1 MQGGVNP
8 PFLNLGNLM
17 FYRSTSY
24 IFLLEVKMMINK
36 SYKHWMIVF
45 LMCCLAASSI
55 GLCTNAIGVFYT
67 PVSKSLHVLKGTFA
81 MHATLSTLI
90 TALTSLKMS
99 KLIRKYNYKKIL
111 LIGVLLSSVS
121 TWMMSY
127 SRSVYLFYI
136 LGILRGIGVGIGGM
150 VPITVIITNWFDEK
164 HGLATSLALS
174 FSGLAGAIFSPLL
187 SSWIISYGWQ
197 MTYRLMA
204 SCILILVLPV
214 LIVSWKINPQEEGM
228 LPYGYQEKKD
238 TIKIQNKK
246 VNLITI
252 SFICMCIF
260 TLLHTSITGI
270 SQHLSGIALSIHLSA
285 TSGAI
290 LMSLTMI
297 GNISTKLLI
306 GFLSDLLSPIKAVI
320 MMILTNYF
328 SLGLLFLGVIHQEIM
343 LLYIGSLMF
352 GSIYSVGAVGIPMLT
367 RYFFGNENYARTYSV
382 IGFLTNVGSASSLTL
397 IGYLY
402 DFTQSYQMVFIIA
415 LCFHLIN
422 LILLVVI
429 CLRYNGVGDK

>member
-1 MQGGVNP
+1 
-8 PFLNLGNLM
+8 
-17 FYRSTSY
+17 
-24 IFLLEVKMMINK
+24 MINK

-45 LMCCLAASSI
+45 FMCCLAASSI

-67 PVSKSLHVLKGTFA
+67 PVAKSLKVLKGTFA
-81 MHATLSTLI
+81 MHATLSTLA

-99 KLIRKYNYKKIL
+99 KVIKKYSYKKFL
-111 LIGVLLSSVS
+111 LIGVILSSGT
-121 TWMMSY
+121 TWLMSY
-127 SRSVYLFYI
+127 STSVYLFYI
-136 LGILRGIGVGIGGM
+136 LGILRGIGVGIYGM

-164 HGLATSLALS
+164 YGLATSLALS
-174 FSGLAGAIFSPLL
+174 FSGLSGAIFSPLL
-187 SSWIISYGWQ
+187 SSWITCYGWQ
-197 MTYRLMA
+197 MTYRFMA
-204 SCILILVLPV
+204 ICILVLVLPA
-214 LIVSWKINPQEEGM
+214 LIVPWKINPQEEGM

-290 LMSLTMI
+290 LMSLAMI

-306 GFLSDLLSPIKAVI
+306 GFLSDLLNPIKAVI
-320 MMILTNYF
+320 IMILTNCL
-328 SLGLLFLGVIHQEIM
+328 SLLLLFLGVIHQEIM
-343 LLYIGSLMF
+343 LLYIGSFMF

-397 IGYLY
+397 IGYLF
-402 DFTQSYQMVFIIA
+402 DFTKSYQMVFIIA

>member
-81 MHATLSTLI
+81 MHATLSTLT

-99 KLIRKYNYKKIL
+99 KIIKKYNYKKIL
-111 LIGVLLSSVS
+111 LIGSLLSSIS

-127 SRSVYLFYI
+127 SQSVYLFYI

-164 HGLATSLALS
+164 YGLATGLALS

-187 SSWIISYGWQ
+187 SSWITCYGWQ

-204 SCILILVLPV
+204 ICIFILVFPV
-214 LIVSWKINPQEEGM
+214 LIVPWKINPQEENL
-228 LPYGYQEKKD
+228 LPYGYQERKD
-238 TIKIQNKK
+238 TIKIQDKK
-246 VNLITI
+246 ISLITI
-252 SFICMCIF
+252 SFLCMCLF

-270 SQHLSGIALSIHLSA
+270 SQYLSGIALSIHLSA

-290 LMSLTMI
+290 LMSLAMI

-306 GFLSDLLSPIKAVI
+306 GFLSDLLNPIKAVI
-320 MMILTNYF
+320 IMILTNCL
-328 SLGLLFLGVIHQEIM
+328 SLLLLFLGVIHQEIM
-343 LLYIGSLMF
+343 LLYIGSFMF

-367 RYFFGNENYARTYSV
+367 RYFFGNENYARTYSF

>member
-1 MQGGVNP
+1 
-8 PFLNLGNLM
+8 
-17 FYRSTSY
+17 
-24 IFLLEVKMMINK
+24 
-36 SYKHWMIVF
+36 
-45 LMCCLAASSI
+45 MCCLAASSI

-81 MHATLSTLI
+81 THATLSTLI

-214 LIVSWKINPQEEGM
+214 LIVPWKINPQEEGM

-270 SQHLSGIALSIHLSA
+270 SQHLLGIALSIHLSA

-297 GNISTKLLI
+297 RNISTKLLI
-306 GFLSDLLSPIKAVI
+306 GFLSDLLNPIKAVI
-320 MMILTNYF
+320 IMILANCF

-343 LLYIGSLMF
+343 
-352 GSIYSVGAVGIPMLT
+352 YSVGAVGIPMLT
-367 RYFFGNENYARTYSV
+367 RYFFGNENYARTYSF

>member
-1 MQGGVNP
+1 
-8 PFLNLGNLM
+8 
-17 FYRSTSY
+17 
-24 IFLLEVKMMINK
+24 
-36 SYKHWMIVF
+36 
-45 LMCCLAASSI
+45 
-55 GLCTNAIGVFYT
+55 
-67 PVSKSLHVLKGTFA
+67 
-81 MHATLSTLI
+81 
-90 TALTSLKMS
+90 
-99 KLIRKYNYKKIL
+99 
-111 LIGVLLSSVS
+111 
-121 TWMMSY
+121 
-127 SRSVYLFYI
+127 
-136 LGILRGIGVGIGGM
+136 
-150 VPITVIITNWFDEK
+150 
-164 HGLATSLALS
+164 
-174 FSGLAGAIFSPLL
+174 
-187 SSWIISYGWQ
+187 
-197 MTYRLMA
+197 
-204 SCILILVLPV
+204 
-214 LIVSWKINPQEEGM
+214 M

-306 GFLSDLLSPIKAVI
+306 GFLSDLLNSIKAVI
-320 MMILTNYF
+320 IMILANCF

-343 LLYIGSLMF
+343 LLYIGSFMF

-367 RYFFGNENYARTYSV
+367 RYFFGNENYARTYSF

>member
-1 MQGGVNP
+1 MQGGFDP

-45 LMCCLAASSI
+45 FMCCLAASSI

-67 PVSKSLHVLKGTFA
+67 PVAKSLKVLKGTFA
-81 MHATLSTLI
+81 MHATLSTLA
-90 TALTSLKMS
+90 TALTLLKIS
-99 KLIRKYNYKKIL
+99 KVIKKYSYKKVL
-111 LIGVLLSSVS
+111 LIGVILSSGA
-121 TWMMSY
+121 TWLMSY
-127 SRSVYLFYI
+127 STSVYLFYI
-136 LGILRGIGVGIGGM
+136 LGILRGIGVGIYGM
-150 VPITVIITNWFDEK
+150 VPITVVITNWFDKK

-174 FSGLAGAIFSPLL
+174 FSGLSGAIFSPLL
-187 SSWIISYGWQ
+187 SSWITCYGWQ
-197 MTYRLMA
+197 MTYRFMA
-204 SCILILVLPV
+204 ICILVLVLPA
-214 LIVSWKINPQEEGM
+214 LIVPWNIDPRKEHL
-228 LPYGYQEKKD
+228 LPYGYQNRKETTKVQNNK
-238 TIKIQNKK
+238 IK
-246 VNLITI
+246 LLTI
-252 SFICMCIF
+252 SFLCMCLF

-270 SQHLSGIALSIHLSA
+270 SQHLSGVAVSIHLSVTIGA
-285 TSGAI
+285 TF
-290 LMSLTMI
+290 MSFTMI

-320 MMILTNYF
+320 MMILTNCF

-343 LLYIGSLMF
+343 LLYIGSFMF

-367 RYFFGNENYARTYSV
+367 HYFFGNENYARTYSF

>member
-1 MQGGVNP
+1 
-8 PFLNLGNLM
+8 
-17 FYRSTSY
+17 
-24 IFLLEVKMMINK
+24 
-36 SYKHWMIVF
+36 
-45 LMCCLAASSI
+45 MCCLAASSI

-81 MHATLSTLI
+81 MHATLSTLT

-99 KLIRKYNYKKIL
+99 KIIKKYNYKKIL
-111 LIGVLLSSVS
+111 LIGSLLSSIS

-127 SRSVYLFYI
+127 SQSVYLFYI

-164 HGLATSLALS
+164 YGLATGLALS

-204 SCILILVLPV
+204 ICIFILVFPV
-214 LIVSWKINPQEEGM
+214 LIVPWKINPQEENL
-228 LPYGYQEKKD
+228 LPYGYQERKD
-238 TIKIQNKK
+238 TIKIQDKK
-246 VNLITI
+246 ISLITI
-252 SFICMCIF
+252 SFLCMCLF

-270 SQHLSGIALSIHLSA
+270 SQYLSGIALSIHLSA

-290 LMSLTMI
+290 LMSLAMI

-306 GFLSDLLSPIKAVI
+306 GFLSDLLNPIKAVI
-320 MMILTNYF
+320 IMILTNCL
-328 SLGLLFLGVIHQEIM
+328 SLLLLFLGVIHQEIM
-343 LLYIGSLMF
+343 LLYIGSFMF

-367 RYFFGNENYARTYSV
+367 RYFFGNENYARTYSF

-397 IGYLY
+397 MGYLY

>member
-1 MQGGVNP
+1 
-8 PFLNLGNLM
+8 
-17 FYRSTSY
+17 
-24 IFLLEVKMMINK
+24 MINK

-45 LMCCLAASSI
+45 FMCCLAASSI

-67 PVSKSLHVLKGTFA
+67 PVAKSLKVLKGTFA
-81 MHATLSTLI
+81 MHATLSTLA
-90 TALTSLKMS
+90 TALTSLKIS
-99 KLIRKYNYKKIL
+99 KVIKKYSYKKVL
-111 LIGVLLSSVS
+111 LIGVILSSGA
-121 TWMMSY
+121 TWLMSY
-127 SRSVYLFYI
+127 STSVYLFYI
-136 LGILRGIGVGIGGM
+136 LGILRGIGVGIYGM
-150 VPITVIITNWFDEK
+150 VPITVVITNWFDKK

-174 FSGLAGAIFSPLL
+174 FSGLSGAIFSPLL
-187 SSWIISYGWQ
+187 SSWITCYGWQ
-197 MTYRLMA
+197 MTYRFMA
-204 SCILILVLPV
+204 ICILVLVLPA
-214 LIVSWKINPQEEGM
+214 LIVPWNIDPLKEHL
-228 LPYGYQEKKD
+228 LPYGYQNRKETTKVQNNK
-238 TIKIQNKK
+238 IK
-246 VNLITI
+246 LLTI
-252 SFICMCIF
+252 SFLCMCLF

-270 SQHLSGIALSIHLSA
+270 SQHLSGIAVSIHLSA
-285 TSGAI
+285 TIGATF
-290 LMSLTMI
+290 MSFTMI

-320 MMILTNYF
+320 MMILINCL
-328 SLGLLFLGVIHQEIM
+328 SLVLLFLGVIHQETL

>member
-1 MQGGVNP
+1 
-8 PFLNLGNLM
+8 
-17 FYRSTSY
+17 
-24 IFLLEVKMMINK
+24 MMINK

-81 MHATLSTLI
+81 MHATLSTLT

-99 KLIRKYNYKKIL
+99 KIIKKYNYKKIL
-111 LIGVLLSSVS
+111 LIGSLLSSIS

-127 SRSVYLFYI
+127 SQSVYLFYI

-164 HGLATSLALS
+164 YGLATGLALS

-187 SSWIISYGWQ
+187 SSWITCYGWQ

-204 SCILILVLPV
+204 ICIFILVFPV
-214 LIVSWKINPQEEGM
+214 LIVPWKINPQEENL
-228 LPYGYQEKKD
+228 LPYGYQERKD
-238 TIKIQNKK
+238 TIKIQDKK
-246 VNLITI
+246 ISLITI
-252 SFICMCIF
+252 SFLCMCLF

-270 SQHLSGIALSIHLSA
+270 SQYLSGIALSIHLSA

-290 LMSLTMI
+290 LMSLAMI

-306 GFLSDLLSPIKAVI
+306 GFLSDLLNPIKAVI
-320 MMILTNYF
+320 IMILTNCL
-328 SLGLLFLGVIHQEIM
+328 SLLLLFLGVIHQEIM
-343 LLYIGSLMF
+343 LLYIGSFMF

-367 RYFFGNENYARTYSV
+367 RYFFGNENYARTYSF

>member
-24 IFLLEVKMMINK
+24 IFLLEVKMMVNK

-67 PVSKSLHVLKGTFA
+67 PVSKSLHVLKGTFV
-81 MHATLSTLI
+81 MHATLSTLT

-99 KLIRKYNYKKIL
+99 KIIKKYNYKKIL

-164 HGLATSLALS
+164 HGLATGLALS

-187 SSWIISYGWQ
+187 SSWITCYGWQ
-197 MTYRLMA
+197 MTYRFMA
-204 SCILILVLPV
+204 ICILVLVLPA
-214 LIVSWKINPQEEGM
+214 LIVPWNIDPRKEHL
-228 LPYGYQEKKD
+228 LPYGYQNRKETTKVQNNK
-238 TIKIQNKK
+238 IK
-246 VNLITI
+246 LLTI
-252 SFICMCIF
+252 SFLCMCLF

-290 LMSLTMI
+290 LMSLAMI

-306 GFLSDLLSPIKAVI
+306 GFLSDLLNPIKAVI
-320 MMILTNYF
+320 IMILTNCL
-328 SLGLLFLGVIHQEIM
+328 SLLLLFLGVIHQEIM
-343 LLYIGSLMF
+343 LLYIGSFMF

-397 IGYLY
+397 IGYLF
-402 DFTQSYQMVFIIA
+402 DFTKSYQMVFIIA

>member
-1 MQGGVNP
+1 
-8 PFLNLGNLM
+8 
-17 FYRSTSY
+17 
-24 IFLLEVKMMINK
+24 MMINK

>member
-1 MQGGVNP
+1 
-8 PFLNLGNLM
+8 
-17 FYRSTSY
+17 
-24 IFLLEVKMMINK
+24 MMVNK

-81 MHATLSTLI
+81 MHATLSTLT

-99 KLIRKYNYKKIL
+99 KIIKKYNYKKIL
-111 LIGVLLSSVS
+111 LIGSLLSSIS

-127 SRSVYLFYI
+127 SQSVYSFYI
-136 LGILRGIGVGIGGM
+136 LGVLRGIGVGIGGM

-164 HGLATSLALS
+164 YGLATSLALS

-187 SSWIISYGWQ
+187 SSWITCYGWQ

-204 SCILILVLPV
+204 ICIFILVFPV
-214 LIVSWKINPQEEGM
+214 LIVPWKINPQEENL
-228 LPYGYQEKKD
+228 LPYGYQERKD
-238 TIKIQNKK
+238 TIKIQDKK
-246 VNLITI
+246 ISLITI
-252 SFICMCIF
+252 SFLCMCLF

-270 SQHLSGIALSIHLSA
+270 SQHLSCIALSIHLSA

-306 GFLSDLLSPIKAVI
+306 GFLSDLLNPIKAVI
-320 MMILTNYF
+320 IMILTNCL
-328 SLGLLFLGVIHQEIM
+328 SLLLLFLGVIHQEIM
-343 LLYIGSLMF
+343 LLYIGSFMF

-422 LILLVVI
+422 LILLVII

>member
-81 MHATLSTLI
+81 MHATLSTLT

-99 KLIRKYNYKKIL
+99 KIIKKYNYKKIL
-111 LIGVLLSSVS
+111 LIGSLLSSIS

-127 SRSVYLFYI
+127 SQSVYSFYI
-136 LGILRGIGVGIGGM
+136 LGVLRGIGVGIGGM

-164 HGLATSLALS
+164 YGLATSLALS

-187 SSWIISYGWQ
+187 SSWITCYGWQ

-204 SCILILVLPV
+204 ICIFILVFPV
-214 LIVSWKINPQEEGM
+214 LIVPWKINPQEENL
-228 LPYGYQEKKD
+228 LPYGYQERKD
-238 TIKIQNKK
+238 TIKIQDKK
-246 VNLITI
+246 INLITI
-252 SFICMCIF
+252 SFLCMCIF

-270 SQHLSGIALSIHLSA
+270 SQHLSGIALSIRLSA

-290 LMSLTMI
+290 LMSLAMI

-306 GFLSDLLSPIKAVI
+306 GFLSDLLNPIKAVI
-320 MMILTNYF
+320 IMILTNCL
-328 SLGLLFLGVIHQEIM
+328 SLLLLFLGVIHQEIM
-343 LLYIGSLMF
+343 LLYIGSFMF

-367 RYFFGNENYARTYSV
+367 RYFFGNENYARTYSF
-382 IGFLTNVGSASSLTL
+382 IGFLTNVGSASS
-397 IGYLY
+397 
-402 DFTQSYQMVFIIA
+402 
-415 LCFHLIN
+415 
-422 LILLVVI
+422 
-429 CLRYNGVGDK
+429 